1 MKLSLFAA
9 LLGFFFA
16 LSGAAIAQKAEPI
29 DDVSVE
35 ASRLEGEVGKYRDIS
50 PEAGEA
56 LHQLT
61 ALYHQHGRVF
71 GLVRAAHRFV
81 AAHSTDP
88 RHPDVMLK
96 LMDGLEALS
105 RYKEFTVIA
114 RQFLT
119 RYPKRPECANVEE
132 RLAYSLEKLDEKL
145 SAAQAYRS
153 RWQREMKPSGRE
165 FGVKACLLFSQT
177 GTPGI
182 TQEA

>member
-1 MKLSLFAA
+1 MKLSLMAA
-9 LLGFFFA
+9 LIGVSSAFA
-16 LSGAAIAQKAEPI
+16 GTAFAQTSEPM

-50 PEAGEA
+50 LEAGEA
-56 LHQLT
+56 LHKLT
-61 ALYHQHGRVF
+61 VLYHQHGRVF

-81 AAHSTDP
+81 AAHSIDP
-88 RHPDVMLK
+88 RHADVMLK

-119 RYPKRPECANVEE
+119 RYETAPQCADVEE

-145 SAAQAYRS
+145 PAA
-153 RWQREMKPSGRE
+153 
-165 FGVKACLLFSQT
+165 
-177 GTPGI
+177 
-182 TQEA
+182 